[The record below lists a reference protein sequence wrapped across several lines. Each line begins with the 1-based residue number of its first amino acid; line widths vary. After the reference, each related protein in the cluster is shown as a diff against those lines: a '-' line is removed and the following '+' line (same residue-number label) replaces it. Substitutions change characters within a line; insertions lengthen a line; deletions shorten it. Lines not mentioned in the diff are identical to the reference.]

1 MAINRSSLTT
11 SSIVTDNLDVVIEM
25 LVQRPS
31 TNKLLDPPVQPN
43 RLVGYYNSGTNRVE
57 LYLSDAYG
65 TRWSK
70 VS

>member
-25 LVQRPS
+25 LVERPS
-31 TNKLLDPPVQPN
+31 TNKLLNPTVQPN
-43 RLVGYYNSGTNRVE
+43 RLVGYYNSLTDRVE